1 MQNILNYKKYCYT
14 KYKIYNMN
22 VKNLIKIFII
32 CSFFL
37 ISCSDEKQNKS
48 NYKKKTDIPLTGQ
61 LFDKENNHSNKVS
74 DFY

>member
-1 MQNILNYKKYCYT
+1 MCI
-14 KYKIYNMN
+14 
-22 VKNLIKIFII
+22 KNLIKIFTIYI
-32 CSFFL
+32 FFL

-61 LFDKENNHSNKVS
+61 SFDKKNSPSKKIS